1 LFSNFVIGE
10 MFMQI
15 QKTLNSLLLAAVSI
29 CTFFIAT
36 AAMAQNWPA
45 KPVRI
50 VVPFPAGGTTDVVA
64 RMLAQRLQ
72 EAWGSA
78 VIVENKVGAGGNI
91 GAAEVAKSA
100 NDGYTLV
107 MVSGSILT
115 VNPHLYAKMPFD
127 AAKDLTPIVNV
138 ASGPMAIVVNP
149 SVPAKNVG
157 EFIALAKS
165 KPGSLNFGSAG
176 IGSQV
181 HMAGENFLYT
191 AGIDVKHIPYK
202 GESLALNDV
211 ASGAV
216 EMVPGNLAAMLPFIR
231 SGRVKALG
239 VTSAERSPAAPD
251 IPTVSESG
259 LPGFV
264 NLGWFGLMAPG
275 GTAKDIVDK
284 VHRDT
289 VRILGTDDVKQRLLA
304 VGMVAVGNTPA
315 QFAEAIR
322 TESNTWAK
330 VVSERK
336 IQQQ

>member
-1 LFSNFVIGE
+1 

-15 QKTLNSLLLAAVSI
+15 RKTLNSLVLAAVSLY
-29 CTFFIAT
+29 TFFIAP
-36 AAMAQNWPA
+36 AATAQNWPA

-91 GAAEVAKSA
+91 GAAEVAKAA

-127 AAKDLTPIVNV
+127 PAKDLTPIVNV

-216 EMVPGNLAAMLPFIR
+216 EMLPGNLAAMLPFIR

>member
-1 LFSNFVIGE
+1 
-10 MFMQI
+10 MQMN
-15 QKTLNSLLLAAVSI
+15 KRLRSLALALMGVFAALLA
-29 CTFFIAT
+29 TG
-36 AAMAQNWPA
+36 AAAQNWPA

-64 RMLAQRLQ
+64 RLLAQRLQ
-72 EAWGSA
+72 EAWGHA
-78 VIVENKVGAGGNI
+78 VIVENKAGAGGNI
-91 GAAEVAKSA
+91 GANEVAKAA
-100 NDGYTLV
+100 NDGYTLL
-107 MVSGSILT
+107 MASGSILT
-115 VNPHLYAKMPFD
+115 VNPHLYARMPFD
-127 AAKDLTPIVNV
+127 PVKDLTPIVNV
-138 ASGPMAIVVNP
+138 ASGPMVIVTSPTVA
-149 SVPAKNVG
+149 AKSIS
-157 EFIALAKS
+157 ELIALAKS

-181 HMAGENFLYT
+181 HMAGENFLNA
-191 AGIDVKHIPYK
+191 AGIDMKHIPYK

-216 EMVPGNLAAMLPFIR
+216 EMLPGNLAAMLPYIR

-251 IPTVSESG
+251 IPTVSEAG

-275 GTAKDIVDK
+275 GTSRDIVEK
-284 VHRDT
+284 INRDT
-289 VRILGTDDVKQRLLA
+289 VRILATEDVKQRLLV
-304 VGMVAVGNTPA
+304 VGMVGVGNTTL

-322 TESNTWAK
+322 AESSSWAK
-330 VVSERK
+330 VVTERK